1 MFNQPFA
8 IVHNALSSGIR
19 SASYRRV
26 SFENIDMLTRYRRY
40 YTLGPFAQLEL
51 EMVEAR
57 RLIPAVS
64 GIIQS
69 LGSPSVVVLLIA
81 VRTGFE

>member
-1 MFNQPFA
+1 MFNEPFA
-8 IVHNALSSGIR
+8 IVCNALSSGIR

-26 SFENIDMLTRYRRY
+26 SFENMLTGCRRY

-69 LGSPSVVVLLIA
+69 LGSPSVLLIG

>member
-1 MFNQPFA
+1 
-8 IVHNALSSGIR
+8 
-19 SASYRRV
+19 
-26 SFENIDMLTRYRRY
+26 MLTGYRRY

-64 GIIQS
+64 GIIQF
-69 LGSPSVVVLLIA
+69 LGSPSVVVCCL
-81 VRTGFE
+81 GFGQGFRSWKADDG